1 MSFAVFPPSINI
13 EEESGIGGNLSD
25 VALHLNRNI
34 VFHPHQYGLFLLSN
48 MFNNATRK

>member
-1 MSFAVFPPSINI
+1 MSSVDFPHSTNI
-13 EEESGIGGNLSD
+13 EEGIIIGRNFSD